1 MFLYACR
8 YASSSEFST
17 EASLKYFILGHLA
30 QLFYYL
36 ESVLYTCIGSIYFA
50 DVSLFKP
57 PLQRSCD
64 KCSTGTTRVI
74 YRTWVHYDQFII

>member
-36 ESVLYTCIGSIYFA
+36 ESVLYTGVLVRFILLTLAF
-50 DVSLFKP
+50 LHH
-57 PLQRSCD
+57 
-64 KCSTGTTRVI
+64 STLLRQV
-74 YRTWVHYDQFII
+74 

>member
-36 ESVLYTCIGSIYFA
+36 ESVLYTGVLVRFILLTLAYS
-50 DVSLFKP
+50 P
-57 PLQRSCD
+57 PLNAPATSVAQEPLGLSHL
-64 KCSTGTTRVI
+64 G
-74 YRTWVHYDQFII
+74 Y